1 MTQKQLFSFLS
12 NTFGQANVLTIPTL
26 LLKRLNGNHS
36 AALFLSQLAYWTDK
50 TKNGWIFKTYEDWE
64 AELFLK
70 EKKVRAIKNELEAL
84 GIIETKI
91 KQINGAPVLHYRIRQ
106 KEFIEFLTTEKKEDK
121 TAPDTAKMAETIPPK
136 RPDGNG
142 QNGGNDTAKMA
153 ETIPPNEAELFSNI
167 DYSKDY
173 NIDYIHN
180 PPPCAAGNNAPNKKT
195 KKTPLREREPVNDFE
210 KVEKEYLRLWDMLYS
225 QSLVKTKNPLI
236 NWTQARCLLKKH
248 LTTIGFDDLIK
259 ALNAAKDDAFILEGG
274 FSLTMILSNN
284 ILNRLINAHLKT
296 PEQKQTLYRR
306 SAIIPSD
313 KIKQGDYL

>member
-36 AALFLSQLAYWTDK
+36 AALFLSQLVYWTDK
-50 TKNGWIFKTYEDWE
+50 TKDGWIFKTYEDWE

-70 EKKVRAIKNELEAL
+70 EKKVRTIKNELEAL

-91 KQINGAPVLHYRIRQ
+91 KQINGAPVLHYKIKQ

-121 TAPDTAKMAETIPPK
+121 TAPDTAKTAETIPPK

-153 ETIPPNEAELFSNI
+153 ESFSNI

-180 PPPCAAGNNAPNKKT
+180 PPPSAAENNAPNKKT
-195 KKTPLREREPVNDFE
+195 KKTPLRVREPVNDFE

>member
-91 KQINGAPVLHYRIRQ
+91 KQINGAPVLHYRIKQ
-106 KEFIEFLTTEKKEDK
+106 KQFIEFLTTEKKEDK
-121 TAPDTAKMAETIPPK
+121 TTPDTAEMAETIPPK

-142 QNGGNDTAKMA
+142 QNGGNDTAETA

-173 NIDYIHN
+173 NIDYTHN
-180 PPPCAAGNNAPNKKT
+180 PPQSAAENNAPNKKT
-195 KKTPLREREPVNDFE
+195 KKTPLRAREPVNDFE

>member
-36 AALFLSQLAYWTDK
+36 AALFLSQLVYWTDK

-91 KQINGAPVLHYRIRQ
+91 KQINGAPVLHYRIKQ

-121 TAPDTAKMAETIPPK
+121 TAPYTTETAETIPPK

-142 QNGGNDTAKMA
+142 QNGGNDTAETA

-173 NIDYIHN
+173 NIDYTHT
-180 PPPCAAGNNAPNKKT
+180 PPCAAENNASNKKT
-195 KKTPLREREPVNDFE
+195 KRPPLREREPISDFE

-248 LTTIGFDDLIK
+248 LTTIGIDDLIK

-284 ILNRLINAHLKT
+284 ILNRLVNAHLKT